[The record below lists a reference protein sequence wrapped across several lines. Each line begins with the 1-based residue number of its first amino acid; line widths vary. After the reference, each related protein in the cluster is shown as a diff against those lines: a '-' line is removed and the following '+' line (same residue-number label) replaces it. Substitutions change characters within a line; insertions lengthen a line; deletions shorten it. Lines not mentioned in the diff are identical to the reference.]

1 MSNNI
6 KVYLIC
12 GKARTGKNTVA
23 KLIRKKL
30 ETEGHKVCEIQI
42 MRTVKSYIKDY
53 FNWDGRDETKPR
65 KLLQEMGTE
74 LIRQQM
80 DMPNFH
86 LDRLTDDIKVLS
98 NFFDTFIVDDIRLKE
113 EITTMKER
121 FNDTTVILVE
131 KNNIINNLTVEEQ
144 KHSTENDLND
154 FKDYDYK
161 IINDEIESLD
171 ININNILFGGK

>member
-12 GKARTGKNTVA
+12 GKARTGKNTIA
-23 KLIRKKL
+23 KLIREKL
-30 ETEGHKVCEIQI
+30 EKEGHKVCEIQI
-42 MRTVKSYIKDY
+42 MRTVKSYVKDY

-80 DMPNFH
+80 NMPNFH

-113 EITTMKER
+113 EINTIKER
-121 FNDTTVILVE
+121 FSDTTVILVE
-131 KNNIINNLTVEEQ
+131 KNNIINNLTEEEQ

-154 FKDYDYK
+154 FYDYDCK
-161 IINDEIESLD
+161 
-171 ININNILFGGK
+171 INNDNYELLDSEIDSVLFGGK